1 MRETLP
7 TLVDRDVAVNPEMP
21 GRLVHVLA
29 AGVDIEVAAGV
40 ADRATGVPLEPG
52 MRFRKSCCL
61 TGSSKTESCNQSAQT
76 SSVRTGIPTILRHP
90 SDVKLE
96 ASAT

>member
-52 MRFRKSCCL
+52 MRFRICCL

-76 SSVRTGIPTILRHP
+76 SSVRTGIPTI
-90 SDVKLE
+90 SDIRL
-96 ASAT
+96 T